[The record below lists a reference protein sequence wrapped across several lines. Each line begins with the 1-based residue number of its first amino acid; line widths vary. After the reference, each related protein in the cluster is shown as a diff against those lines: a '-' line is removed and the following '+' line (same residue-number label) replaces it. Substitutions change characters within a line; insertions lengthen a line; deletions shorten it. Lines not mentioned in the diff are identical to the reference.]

1 MPNAKQAY
9 VGLLLAKHYSKPF
22 GTTHLSPTLLI
33 GLLILAE
40 QENTRKFSPRRLGSL
55 WSDL

>member
-55 WSDL
+55 